1 MLRVCKCSPM
11 SRWTLRFAACDLF
24 FLLGGGIKSVFSAT
38 LILKLHH
45 PPSWICFY
53 KPTAVPLLNHISK
66 YANIQ
71 TRCILHI
78 VRWKL
83 VLLFDVSKNRDSP
96 AVSACHALQS
106 LVRCEKLWFPAL
118 VMFKSLSSGHRAKP
132 VTQNQG
138 QIRQNKRSGHFPMF
152 QIQTSPVFAQHYCIC
167 KMLLIISPQSS
178 FTETRV

>member
-1 MLRVCKCSPM
+1 MLHVCECSPV
-11 SRWTLRFAACDLF
+11 SRWTLRFAACGL

-45 PPSWICFY
+45 PPSWLRIY

-83 VLLFDVSKNRDSP
+83 VFLFDVSKNRNSP

-106 LVRCEKLWFPAL
+106 LVCWEKLWFPVL
-118 VMFKSLSSGHRAKP
+118 VMFRRLSSGHHAKP

-138 QIRQNKRSGHFPMF
+138 QIRQNNNVWTFFYVSNTNITRFF
-152 QIQTSPVFAQHYCIC
+152 FFVFVFSFD
-167 KMLLIISPQSS
+167 LIV
-178 FTETRV
+178 FVKCF